1 MFYNCIITKEADDF
15 FVVSFPDLPNVTTY
29 GFNKEHA
36 LRMAKEALNGVLETE
51 YDYYHPINK
60 PAYKGG
66 FAIEVEPRI
75 AFAIELR
82 NARAER
88 TQEEVAKDLGMS
100 YQQYQRLEDPKK
112 TNPTLKTI
120 YKIQNILNHKFL
132 RI

>member
-1 MFYNCIITKEADDF
+1 MFYNCNVNKEKEEF

-29 GFNKEHA
+29 GLSLEHA
-36 LRMAKEALNGVLETE
+36 LMMAKEALNGVLETE

-60 PAYKGG
+60 SVYRGG
-66 FAIEVEPRI
+66 YAIEVEPRI

-82 NARAER
+82 RARAER
-88 TQEEVAKDLGMS
+88 TQEDVAKVLGMS

-120 YKIQNILNHKFL
+120 YKIQTILNHKFL